1 MDHNILF
8 YGLIEEETKKAIANL
23 FKKSKNVVFYHWP
36 QPFKDLLFENMWKE
50 ISEKEISSGDEG
62 KCSDIKQL
70 IAAKELKVILV
81 ENIHLQAHAEQE
93 ANDFYRRLLSVCNFY
108 HTRHNIFFI
117 FSCISIPTVFA
128 KENPLVH
135 KWKFVDC
142 NKVLIT
148 EGFRSPSWES
158 QFIDLKKIYPE
169 IERHHFYRIKKYI
182 GRRTLKIDSKEVRQF
197 MQRLIESSSQFNS
210 EAYLQEPLTEQQL
223 AISSAEGIKEYL
235 NSKVIGQDE
244 AVQKISDATLL
255 SYLSLRD
262 DPYPR
267 AVFLFVGP
275 SGVGKT
281 KICQEISRILP
292 GYQFLQINMAE
303 YKDSA
308 GVNKLIGLGRG
319 YEESRAGGIL
329 TEPVRLHPRHIILF
343 DELDHTSEEVHQLFY
358 KIFEGKIMDGRGRNI
373 SFMDCFI
380 IMTTNK
386 GVVDQN
392 IPWTEKRLKI
402 EKKLQEEEKSLFSS
416 AFLGRIHAIIQFDEL
431 RPFDLI
437 LIAEKYFSERIM
449 EPYRKKGI
457 TIEFAVSGN
466 RPELFEKGIFN
477 VNLLF
482 LELFVLMATGD
493 KEQGAR
499 KLFQIMDAYII
510 NPLEIY
516 RIKHLKDIS
525 NYKIKIA
532 FTPFWPDGLNY
543 DQTEILI
550 VDDEE
555 NAKNKL
561 EKIVRS
567 DSAITVSWN
576 NFSVDTIDTEDV
588 SVILLDLYK
597 NDSFFGKEFLNQ
609 IPDSHKNNSLPVCIY
624 SSLPKGPQLDYIKSS
639 CWQFGI
645 SEYISKD
652 DSDNDVKSKIYRLIQ
667 EYYVDRKSKI
677 GKPTNMDLELPISA
691 GENTA
696 TFNLK
701 WIL

>member
-1 MDHNILF
+1 MEHNILF
-8 YGLIEEETKKAIANL
+8 YGLTEEETQKAIENL
-23 FKKSKNVVFYHWP
+23 LKKSNNVVFYRWP
-36 QPFKDLLFENMWKE
+36 QPFKDLLFENMWEE
-50 ISEKEISSGDEG
+50 ISKKEISSGDDG

-70 IAAKELKVILV
+70 IAAKEPKVILV

-108 HTRHNIFFI
+108 HARHDIFFI
-117 FSCISIPTVFA
+117 FSCIRIPTVLA
-128 KENPLVH
+128 KENPLIH

-142 NKVLIT
+142 NNIFIT
-148 EGFRSPSWES
+148 KFIKQSWEK
-158 QFIDLKKIYPE
+158 QFTDLKKIYPE
-169 IERHHFYRIKKYI
+169 IERYHFYRIKKYI
-182 GRRTLKIDSKEVRQF
+182 GRRGLKTDSREVRQF
-197 MQRLIESSSQFNS
+197 IQHLINSSNQFNS
-210 EAYLQEPLTEQQL
+210 EAYLQEPLTEEQL
-223 AISSAEGIKEYL
+223 TIGSVEGIKEYL

-244 AVQKISDATLL
+244 AIQKISDATLL

-308 GVNKLIGLGRG
+308 GVNKIIGLGRG
-319 YEESRAGGIL
+319 YEDSKAGGIL

-343 DELDHTSEEVHQLFY
+343 DEIDHASEEVHQLFY

-373 SFMDCFI
+373 SFRDCFI

-392 IPWTEKRLKI
+392 IPWTEKRLQI
-402 EKKLQEEEKSLFSS
+402 ESKLQEEKNSLFTS

-437 LIAEKYFSERIM
+437 LIAEKYFRERLI
-449 EPYRKKGI
+449 EPYLKKGL
-457 TIEFAVSGN
+457 TIEFTISGC
-466 RPELFEKGIFN
+466 RPELLEKGIFN

-482 LELFVLMATGD
+482 FELFVLMATRD

-499 KLFQIMDAYII
+499 RLFNVMDTYII

-525 NYKIKIA
+525 NYKINMS

-543 DQTEILI
+543 DQAAILI

-555 NAKNKL
+555 EAKNKL
-561 EKIVRS
+561 EEIVRS
-567 DSAITVSWN
+567 GSAITVIWN

-588 SVILLDLYK
+588 SLILLDLYK
-597 NDSFFGKEFLNQ
+597 SDSLYGKEFLNQ
-609 IPDSHKNNSLPVCIY
+609 IADKYKSKNLPVCIY
-624 SSLPKGPQLDYIKSS
+624 SSLPNGPQLDYIKSS

-652 DSDNDVKSKIYRLIQ
+652 DNDDEVRAKIYRLIQ
-667 EYYVDRKSKI
+667 QYYVDRKSKI
-677 GKPTNMDLELPISA
+677 GKPTNMDLELPILADKNS
-691 GENTA
+691 A

-701 WIL
+701 WRL